1 MEFCKTV
8 KEAGER
14 GLSGKYDKQSI
25 GWKGALEG
33 EMGKM
38 AVVVVLG
45 NQGKHR
51 CHLLE

>member
-1 MEFCKTV
+1 MEFSKTV

-14 GLSGKYDKQSI
+14 ELSIIRQ
-25 GWKGALEG
+25 AEHRLERCLEG